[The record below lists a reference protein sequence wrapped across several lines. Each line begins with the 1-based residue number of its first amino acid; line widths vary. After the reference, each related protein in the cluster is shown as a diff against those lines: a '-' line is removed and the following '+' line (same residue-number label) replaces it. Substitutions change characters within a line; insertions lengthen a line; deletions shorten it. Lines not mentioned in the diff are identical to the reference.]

1 MTDIEKWRLTNK
13 IIKGIVWTIEI
24 GFVIAF
30 ISLCVAVHCQR
41 KTIKVLKGKAQVEQ
55 VDTLRTNI
63 MPAATV
69 AANHIIIH

>member
-13 IIKGIVWTIEI
+13 IIKGVVWGIEI
-24 GFVIAF
+24 GFIIAF

-41 KTIKVLKGKAQVEQ
+41 NTIKALKAGAQVER
-55 VDTLRTNI
+55 VDTTANI
-63 MPAATV
+63 MPSAMV

>member
-13 IIKGIVWTIEI
+13 IIKGIVWTVEI

-41 KTIKVLKGKAQVEQ
+41 KTIKALEGKVQVEQ
-55 VDTLRTNI
+55 VDT
-63 MPAATV
+63 ATV
-69 AANHIIIH
+69 TPLAVLPAANHIIIH